1 MVKKRQKD
9 ISGIEQKIIS
19 LYAKGMTTCQISDT
33 IEDIYGFEVS
43 DGMVSDITDRL
54 LPQIEDWQKR
64 PLDEVYPIVFID
76 AVHFSVRDNGQIRKL
91 AAYVIL
97 AVSLTGR
104 KEVLSIHI
112 GENESAKYW
121 LGVLNELKNRGVKDI
136 LVICADGLSGM
147 KEAVNTAF
155 PHTELQRCIVHQV
168 RNTLKYVGAKNK
180 KEFANDLKTIYH
192 APSED
197 AALKQLERVTEKWE
211 KDYPNAMKSW
221 YKNWDVI
228 SPIFKFSADVRK
240 VIYTT
245 NAIES
250 LNSGYRRLN
259 KQRSVFPSDTALL
272 KALYLAT
279 HEITKKWTMPL
290 RNWGRVLG
298 ELEIMYPVKI
308 TRKQAGRNEE
318 PSYALIDSQSV
329 KTTCYGENHGYDGEK
344 TKGRKRHIVTD
355 TMENLLCIYVHAANI
370 HDTKGGVYTFEKA
383 LYRYPTIQAGCA
395 DGSYRGTF
403 RNTFDEFHNI
413 RIDISMQIKE
423 QKGFQVLP
431 KCWVVERTFA
441 WLNGSRRLSKDY
453 ETSCCSAETMIM
465 ISHAAILL
473 KRL

>member
-1 MVKKRQKD
+1 MARRKREPMSEGKKNIIGMLLEEYDIKSAKDIEDALKDLLGGTIQEMLESEMDEHLGYQEYERSSNPDYRNGRKTKKIRGNFGETEIEVSQDRDGSFESKVVKKRQKD

-19 LYAKGMTTCQISDT
+19 LYAKGMTTRQISET

-97 AVSLTGR
+97 AVSMTGH

-121 LGVLNELKNRGVKDI
+121 LGVLNELKNRGVKDV
-136 LVICADGLSGM
+136 LVICADGLTGM
-147 KEAVNTAF
+147 KEAVSAAF
-155 PHTELQRCIVHQV
+155 PQTELQRCIVHQV
-168 RNTLKYVGAKNK
+168 RNTLKYVGEKNK
-180 KEFANDLKTIYH
+180 KEFANDLKTVYH

-197 AALKQLERVTEKWE
+197 AALEALDRVTEKWE
-211 KDYPNAMKSW
+211 DDYPNAMKSW

-228 SPIFKFSADVRK
+228 SPIFKFSSDVRK

-279 HEITKKWTMPL
+279 HEIAKKWTMPL

-298 ELEIMYPVKI
+298 ELEIMYP
-308 TRKQAGRNEE
+308 
-318 PSYALIDSQSV
+318 D
-329 KTTCYGENHGYDGEK
+329 
-344 TKGRKRHIVTD
+344 
-355 TMENLLCIYVHAANI
+355 
-370 HDTKGGVYTFEKA
+370 
-383 LYRYPTIQAGCA
+383 
-395 DGSYRGTF
+395 
-403 RNTFDEFHNI
+403 
-413 RIDISMQIKE
+413 
-423 QKGFQVLP
+423 
-431 KCWVVERTFA
+431 
-441 WLNGSRRLSKDY
+441 RLG
-453 ETSCCSAETMIM
+453 
-465 ISHAAILL
+465 
-473 KRL
+473 

>member
-1 MVKKRQKD
+1 MARRKREPMSEGKKNIIGMLLEEYDIKSAKDIEDALKDLLGGTIQEMLESEMDEHLGYQEYERSSNPDYRNGRKTKKIRGNFGEIEIEVPQDRDGSFESKVVKKRQKD

-19 LYAKGMTTCQISDT
+19 LYAKGMTTRQISET

-97 AVSLTGR
+97 AVSMTGH

-121 LGVLNELKNRGVKDI
+121 LGVLNELKNRGVKDV
-136 LVICADGLSGM
+136 LVICADGLTGM
-147 KEAVNTAF
+147 KEAVSAAF
-155 PHTELQRCIVHQV
+155 PQTELQRCIVHQV
-168 RNTLKYVGAKNK
+168 RNTLKYVGEKNK
-180 KEFANDLKTIYH
+180 KEFANDLKTVYH

-197 AALKQLERVTEKWE
+197 AALEALDRVTEKWE
-211 KDYPNAMKSW
+211 DDYPNAMKSW

-228 SPIFKFSADVRK
+228 SPIFKFSSDVRK

-279 HEITKKWTMPL
+279 HEIAKKWTMPL

-298 ELEIMYPVKI
+298 ELEIMYP
-308 TRKQAGRNEE
+308 
-318 PSYALIDSQSV
+318 D
-329 KTTCYGENHGYDGEK
+329 
-344 TKGRKRHIVTD
+344 
-355 TMENLLCIYVHAANI
+355 
-370 HDTKGGVYTFEKA
+370 
-383 LYRYPTIQAGCA
+383 
-395 DGSYRGTF
+395 
-403 RNTFDEFHNI
+403 
-413 RIDISMQIKE
+413 
-423 QKGFQVLP
+423 
-431 KCWVVERTFA
+431 
-441 WLNGSRRLSKDY
+441 RLG
-453 ETSCCSAETMIM
+453 
-465 ISHAAILL
+465 
-473 KRL
+473 